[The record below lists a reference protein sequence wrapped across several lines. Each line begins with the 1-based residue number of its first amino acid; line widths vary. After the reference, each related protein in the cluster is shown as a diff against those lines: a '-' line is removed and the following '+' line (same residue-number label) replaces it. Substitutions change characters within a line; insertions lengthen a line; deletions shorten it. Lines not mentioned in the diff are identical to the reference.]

1 MKYRQVCLYQLFEEW
16 LVMSKI
22 KHVEIKKE
30 KFMNQT
36 TYELDMIDY
45 YTDPTDYFKKCLY
58 LRKIGNQD
66 ICMYKNKR
74 IHLSPRLFD
83 ALFTMAEDTSKTHKL
98 DTIYRENGAAEDNE
112 RQIAARI
119 NKAFKNAGFTSI
131 VKKEIRA
138 GYCVNLEIVPN
149 DFIVTTLK

>member
-1 MKYRQVCLYQLFEEW
+1 
-16 LVMSKI
+16 
-22 KHVEIKKE
+22 
-30 KFMNQT
+30 MNKA
-36 TYELDMIDY
+36 TYELDLIDY
-45 YTDPTDYFKKCLY
+45 YADPVDYYKKCLY
-58 LRKIGNQD
+58 LKKIGTQG

-98 DTIYRENGAAEDNE
+98 DTIIKENGAAEDNE

-119 NKAFKNAGFTSI
+119 NKAFRKEGFTNI

-138 GYCVNLEIVPN
+138 GYCINLDIIQD
-149 DFIVTTLK
+149 DFIVTATR

>member
-1 MKYRQVCLYQLFEEW
+1 
-16 LVMSKI
+16 
-22 KHVEIKKE
+22 
-30 KFMNQT
+30 MNEN

-45 YTDPTDYFKKCLY
+45 YADPTDYFKKCLY
-58 LRKIGNQD
+58 LRRIENQE

-74 IHLSPRLFD
+74 IPLSPRLFD

-98 DTIYRENGAAEDNE
+98 DTVIKENGAAEDNE

-119 NKAFKNAGFTSI
+119 NKAFRKEGFTNI

-138 GYCVNLEIVPN
+138 GYCINLDIIQD
-149 DFIVTTLK
+149 DFIVTTIR

>member
-16 LVMSKI
+16 LVMTKI

-45 YTDPTDYFKKCLY
+45 YADPTDYFKKCLY
-58 LRKIGNQD
+58 LRKMGNQD

-83 ALFTMAEDTSKTHKL
+83 ALFTMAEDTSKHINLIQFIEKMVRLRITKDKL
-98 DTIYRENGAAEDNE
+98 LPELI
-112 RQIAARI
+112 
-119 NKAFKNAGFTSI
+119 KH
-131 VKKEIRA
+131 
-138 GYCVNLEIVPN
+138 
-149 DFIVTTLK
+149 LKMQDLQVL